1 MRNYQIISDSACD
14 LPQAL
19 ARRYRIRIIPFYVS
33 FNQKTYLKEQEEIGI
48 PEFYSILNEG
58 RIIPKTSLPSVQDYI
73 DRFERCLA
81 RDEDILCFC
90 ITSKFSGSYQSAVN
104 ARDIVLE
111 NHPEARIEVLDTSL
125 VTATQGLLAMEAAKM
140 REAGYTLDEVLERMP
155 DLIESARIMFTVDTL
170 EYLQKGGRIGKVT
183 ALAGSMLNLKPMIVV
198 REGELMPYGNVRGR
212 KKSLK
217 KEIEMVE
224 EYFRENH
231 LSYDDYEFCVDC
243 TDFDSPDVTYV
254 KEKLEK
260 LIDRKLDLPLFHVGV
275 TIGTYTGPNTVGCC
289 FIRKFTR

>member
-19 ARRYRIRIIPFYVS
+19 LRRYRIRVVPFYVS
-33 FNQKTYLKEQEEIGI
+33 FNQKTYLKEHEEIGI
-48 PEFYSILNEG
+48 TEFYSILNEG
-58 RIIPKTSLPSVQDYI
+58 RIIPKTSLPSVQDYADI
-73 DRFERCLA
+73 FEKYAA
-81 RDEDILCFC
+81 RGEDILCVC

-104 ARDIVLE
+104 AREIVLE
-111 NHPEARIEVLDTSL
+111 DHPDARIEVLDSTL
-125 VTATQGLLAMEAAKM
+125 VTATQGLLVMEAAKM
-140 REAGYTLDEVLERMP
+140 REAGYPMDEVLARLPE
-155 DLIESARIMFTVDTL
+155 LIESSRIMFTVDTL

-224 EYFRENH
+224 EFFRENH
-231 LSYDDYEFCVDC
+231 LDYDDYEFCVDC
-243 TDFDSPDVTYV
+243 TDFESPDVAYV
-254 KEKLEK
+254 KDKLEK
-260 LIDRKLDLPLFHVGV
+260 LIGRKLELPLFHVGV